1 MTHRSS
7 HSWGHLGGERWLS
20 KLARVVGRFRPW
32 AVGRENLVFWRL
44 GSLPKLTRGAGS
56 PPHSLPRCTRGS
68 GRAPHSLP
76 RSTRGAGSAPH
87 SLPRSTRGSGSAPH
101 SLPKLCRAP
110 SSPRESLP
118 ELCRAPSRP
127 RESLP
132 ELCRAPS
139 SPRESLPELCR
150 APSSLRESLPE
161 LCRAPS
167 SLREPSTPQKHSA
180 FTPRRPRAKSTDDPA
195 KQGKPAF
202 AVQTSPR
209 TGAAASHFPS
219 TVAEEAPQS
228 RQGGM
233 RRETYCWA
241 PAFVPDAASSWKSV
255 VVSVASSTLIG
266 RVSTMAAERSG
277 RPEDVSPLSA
287 MPGCQTRIW

>member
-76 RSTRGAGSAPH
+76 RSTRGAGRPPHSLPRSTRGTGSAPHSLPRSTRGAGSAPH

-110 SSPRESLP
+110 SSP
-118 ELCRAPSRP
+118 
-127 RESLP
+127 
-132 ELCRAPS
+132 
-139 SPRESLPELCR
+139 
-150 APSSLRESLPE
+150 RESLPE